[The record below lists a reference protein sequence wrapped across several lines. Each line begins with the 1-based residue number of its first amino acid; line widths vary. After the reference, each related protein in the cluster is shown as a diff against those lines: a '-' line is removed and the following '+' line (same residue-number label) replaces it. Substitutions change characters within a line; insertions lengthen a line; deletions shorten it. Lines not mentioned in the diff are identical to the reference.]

1 MSRKAFWYLGT
12 FRADSKVLTLVIS
25 IALDEARL
33 WLHRSKNLDRRATR
47 CPRRGTTENLLEL
60 LSKWREEPSLV
71 VEQREIRRILQ
82 EAALDLPLIY

>member
-1 MSRKAFWYLGT
+1 M
-12 FRADSKVLTLVIS
+12 IS

-33 WLHRSKNLDRRATR
+33 WLRRSKN
-47 CPRRGTTENLLEL
+47 

-82 EAALDLPLIY
+82 KATLDLPLIY